1 MEKVV
6 PWARLC
12 AVIAPHYPKGE
23 RGRPPI
29 GLERMLRIYFLQQW
43 YALADEAL
51 EDALYDS
58 QALRTFAGI
67 DLSVEAVPDATTL
80 LGFRHLLEAHQLTQA
95 IFTEVGALLRERK
108 LLMKEGTIVDA
119 TIIAA
124 PSSTK
129 NLAKGRDP
137 EMHQTK
143 KGNQWY
149 FGMKAHI
156 GVDAQSGLVHHVTG
170 TAANVAD
177 IAQTHELLHGEEKAG
192 FADAGYL
199 GVEKRAEILRQ
210 CPDVAWHVA
219 AKRGKIKALAE
230 GAIKELTQQ
239 LEKLKAQVRA
249 RVEHPRC
256 RRPPA
261 LPFGQRLRPS
271 AISLR
276 SVHILKN
283 LFRHR
288 KTRYRGL
295 AKNTAQLHSLFAL
308 ANRGHRP
315 PLAADHRRCLSGPR
329 ERRKRTAKTSTQR
342 ISSLPRTT
350 PTSNSSAG
358 TQNCR
363 KKSSRTTGV
372 CAHPSLISGSLWL

>member
-1 MEKVV
+1 MKQQMSFAQSEYAGKKKVTRREKFLGEMERVV
-6 PWARLC
+6 PWARLVG
-12 AVIAPHYPKGE
+12 VIEPHYPQGK

-29 GLERMLRIYFLQQW
+29 GIERMLRIYFLQQW

-67 DLSVEAVPDATTL
+67 DLSMEAVPDATTL
-80 LGFRHLLEAHQLTQA
+80 LKFRHLLEAHGLTQA
-95 IFTEVGALLRERK
+95 IFGEVSAMLEERK

-129 NLAKGRDP
+129 NARRERDP

-156 GVDAQSGLVHHVTG
+156 GVDAQSGLVHTVTG

-192 FADAGYL
+192 YADAGYL
-199 GVEKRAEILRQ
+199 GVEKREEITTRS
-210 CPDVAWHVA
+210 PGVEWHVA
-219 AKRGKIKALAE
+219 AKRGKIKAMAE

-239 LEKLKAQVRA
+239 IEKLKAQVRA
-249 RVEHPRC
+249 RVEHP
-256 RRPPA
+256 
-261 LPFGQRLRPS
+261 F
-271 AISLR
+271 
-276 SVHILKN
+276 HIIKN

-295 AKNTAQLHSLFAL
+295 AKNTAQLHSLCAL
-308 ANRGHRP
+308 AN
-315 PLAADHRRCLSGPR
+315 LVIARR
-329 ERRKRTAKTSTQR
+329 
-342 ISSLPRTT
+342 SLLTT
-350 PTSNSSAG
+350 VGA
-358 TQNCR
+358 
-363 KKSSRTTGV
+363 
-372 CAHPSLISGSLWL
+372 

>member
-1 MEKVV
+1 MKQQMSFAQNEYAGKKKVTRRERFLGEMERVV

-12 AVIAPHYPKGE
+12 AVIEPHYPQGL

-29 GLERMLRIYFLQQW
+29 GIERMLRIYFLQQW

-80 LGFRHLLEAHQLTQA
+80 LKFRHLLEAHDLTRQ
-95 IFTEVGALLRERK
+95 IFGEVNALLSERQ
-108 LLMKEGTIVDA
+108 LLMREGTTVDA

-129 NLAKGRDP
+129 NARKERDP

-143 KGNQWY
+143 KGNQWH

-156 GVDAQSGLVHHVTG
+156 GVDAQSGLVHSVSG
-170 TAANVAD
+170 TAAHVAD
-177 IAQTHELLHGEEKAG
+177 IAQTHALLHGAEKQAY
-192 FADAGYL
+192 ADAGYL
-199 GVEKRAEILRQ
+199 GVEKREEVATGS
-210 CPDVAWHVA
+210 PDVEWHVA
-219 AKRGKIKALAE
+219 AKRGKVKAMAE
-230 GAIKELTQQ
+230 GLLKELTVR
-239 LEKLKAQVRA
+239 LERVKAQVRA
-249 RVEHPRC
+249 LVEHP
-256 RRPPA
+256 
-261 LPFGQRLRPS
+261 F
-271 AISLR
+271 
-276 SVHILKN
+276 HILKN

-308 ANRGHRP
+308 ANLFIARRP
-315 PLAADHRRCLSGPR
+315 LLSP
-329 ERRKRTAKTSTQR
+329 
-342 ISSLPRTT
+342 
-350 PTSNSSAG
+350 AG
-358 TQNCR
+358 
-363 KKSSRTTGV
+363 
-372 CAHPSLISGSLWL
+372 I

>member
-1 MEKVV
+1 MADMKQQLSFAQSEYAGKKKVTRRERFLGEMEKVV

-12 AVIAPHYPKGE
+12 AVIEPHYPKGR

-29 GLERMLRIYFLQQW
+29 GIERMLRIYFLQQW

-80 LGFRHLLEAHQLTQA
+80 LKFRHLLEAHDLTQA
-95 IFTEVGALLRERK
+95 IFAEVGALLSERK

-129 NLAKGRDP
+129 NLARERDP

-149 FGMKAHI
+149 FGMKAHL
-156 GVDAQSGLVHHVTG
+156 GVDAHSGLVHTVTG

-177 IAQTHELLHGEEKAG
+177 IAQTHALLHGEEKEVY
-192 FADAGYL
+192 ADAGYL
-199 GVEKRAEILRQ
+199 GVEKREEIATRS
-210 CPDVAWHVA
+210 PGATWYVA
-219 AKRGKIKALAE
+219 AKRGKVKALAE
-230 GAIKELTQQ
+230 GLVKELTVQF
-239 LEKLKAQVRA
+239 ERRKAQVRA
-249 RVEHPRC
+249 RVEHP
-256 RRPPA
+256 
-261 LPFGQRLRPS
+261 F
-271 AISLR
+271 
-276 SVHILKN
+276 HILKN

-308 ANRGHRP
+308 ANLFIARHR
-315 PLAADHRRCLSGPR
+315 LLG
-329 ERRKRTAKTSTQR
+329 TA
-342 ISSLPRTT
+342 
-350 PTSNSSAG
+350 SA
-358 TQNCR
+358 
-363 KKSSRTTGV
+363 
-372 CAHPSLISGSLWL
+372 

>member
-1 MEKVV
+1 MKQQMSFAQSEYAGKKKVTRRERFLGEMEQVV

-12 AVIAPHYPKGE
+12 AVIEPYYPKGQ

-29 GLERMLRIYFLQQW
+29 GIERMLRIYFLQQW
-43 YALADEAL
+43 YGLADEAL

-58 QALRTFAGI
+58 QALRSFAGI

-80 LGFRHLLEAHQLTQA
+80 LKFRHLLEAHDLTQR
-95 IFTEVGALLRERK
+95 IFAEVGALLNERQ

-129 NLAKGRDP
+129 NARKERDP

-156 GVDAQSGLVHHVTG
+156 GVDAQSGLVHSLAG

-177 IAQTHELLHGEEKAG
+177 IAQTHALLHGQEKKVY
-192 FADAGYL
+192 ADAGYL
-199 GVEKRAEILRQ
+199 GVEKRKEIATRSAA
-210 CPDVAWHVA
+210 VVWHVA
-219 AKRGKIKALAE
+219 AKRGQVKAMAE
-230 GAIKELTQQ
+230 GRVKDLIVQFER
-239 LEKLKAQVRA
+239 LKARVRA
-249 RVEHPRC
+249 RVEHP
-256 RRPPA
+256 
-261 LPFGQRLRPS
+261 F
-271 AISLR
+271 
-276 SVHILKN
+276 HILKN

-308 ANRGHRP
+308 AN
-315 PLAADHRRCLSGPR
+315 LFIARRSLLSTVG
-329 ERRKRTAKTSTQR
+329 A
-342 ISSLPRTT
+342 
-350 PTSNSSAG
+350 
-358 TQNCR
+358 
-363 KKSSRTTGV
+363 
-372 CAHPSLISGSLWL
+372 